1 MCRGGVET
9 SLQSESSH
17 MKANLRVV
25 GAVILGSVVL
35 GACATKGFV
44 RTSVRDEQAAR
55 IAADSSLTGQIA
67 ATNNDVAGLK
77 SEVSTVKNDVSSLR
91 NDLNSLRTEFG
102 AKITAMEEG
111 LKFAFPVNF
120 AFDDATVREA
130 DKAALDRFA
139 SVVGKYYSGSMITIE
154 GFADPAGSTRYNMD
168 LSKRRADAVAGYL
181 AEKGLTTTSVRTVG
195 YGKTRLVNPKAQKD
209 DPGAEA
215 NRRVTFVVETNGS
228 AAAATTAALP
238 Q

>member
-1 MCRGGVET
+1 
-9 SLQSESSH
+9 
-17 MKANLRVV
+17 MKANLRAV
-25 GAVILGSVVL
+25 GAVVLGSVVL

-44 RTSVRDEQAAR
+44 RTSVRDERAAR
-55 IAADSSLTGQIA
+55 IAADSGLSSQVA

-77 SEVSTVKNDVSSLR
+77 TELTTVKSDVASLR
-91 NDLNSLRTEFG
+91 NDLGALRTEFG

-120 AFDDATVREA
+120 AFDDAAVREA

-139 SVVGKYYSGSMITIE
+139 GVVNKYYSGSVITIE
-154 GFADPAGSTRYNMD
+154 GFADPAGSNRYNME
-168 LSKRRADAVAGYL
+168 LSKRRADAVAAYL
-181 AEKGLTTTSVRTVG
+181 AEKGLSTTNVRTVG
-195 YGKTRLVNPKAQKD
+195 YGESRLVNNKAQRD

-215 NRRVTFVVETNGS
+215 NRRVVFVVETNG
-228 AAAATTAALP
+228 AAAATTTAALP

>member
-1 MCRGGVET
+1 
-9 SLQSESSH
+9 
-17 MKANLRVV
+17 MKANLRAV
-25 GAVILGSVVL
+25 GAVILGSAVI

-44 RTSVRDEQAAR
+44 RTSVRDERAAR
-55 IAADSSLTGQIA
+55 IAADSSLSNQVA

-91 NDLNSLRTEFG
+91 NDLNSLKTEFG

-139 SVVGKYYSGSMITIE
+139 TVVGKYYSGSMITIE

-168 LSKRRADAVAGYL
+168 LSKRRADAVAAYL
-181 AEKGLTTTSVRTVG
+181 SREGADAPRTSAR
-195 YGKTRLVNPKAQKD
+195 
-209 DPGAEA
+209 
-215 NRRVTFVVETNGS
+215 S
-228 AAAATTAALP
+228 AMARPAW
-238 Q
+238 

>member
-1 MCRGGVET
+1 
-9 SLQSESSH
+9 
-17 MKANLRVV
+17 MKANLRAV

-44 RTSVRDEQAAR
+44 RTSVRDERAAR
-55 IAADSSLTGQIA
+55 IAADSGLSTSIS
-67 ATNNDVAGLK
+67 TVSSDVAGVK
-77 SEVSTVKNDVSSLR
+77 SEVATVKTDVASLR
-91 NDLNSLRTEFG
+91 NDLTALRTEFG

-120 AFDDATVREA
+120 AFDDASVREA

-139 SVVGKYYSGSMITIE
+139 GVVNKYYSGSLITVE
-154 GFADPAGSTRYNMD
+154 GFADPAGGTRYNMD
-168 LSKRRADAVAGYL
+168 LSKRRADAVASYL
-181 AEKGLTTTSVRTVG
+181 GEKGLNSANVRTVG
-195 YGKTRLVNPKAQKD
+195 YGKARLVNNKAKKD

-215 NRRVTFVVETNGS
+215 NRRVVFVVETNG
-228 AAAATTAALP
+228 AQATTTTAALP

>member
-1 MCRGGVET
+1 
-9 SLQSESSH
+9 
-17 MKANLRVV
+17 MKANLRAV
-25 GAVILGSVVL
+25 GAVVLGSVVL

-44 RTSVRDEQAAR
+44 RTSVRDERAAR
-55 IAADSSLTGQIA
+55 IAADSSLSNQVA
-67 ATNNDVAGLK
+67 QTNTDLQGVK
-77 SEVSTVKNDVSSLR
+77 SEVAGVKNDVSSLR
-91 NDLNSLRTEFG
+91 NDLTALRTEFG

-120 AFDDATVREA
+120 AFNDATVREA

-154 GFADPAGSTRYNMD
+154 GFADPAGSNRYNLD
-168 LSKRRADAVAGYL
+168 LSKRRADAVAQYL
-181 AEKGLTTTSVRTVG
+181 GEKGLSTSNVRTVG
-195 YGKTRLVNPKAQKD
+195 YGESRLVNAKAQKD

-215 NRRVTFVVETNGS
+215 NRRVVFVVETNGS
-228 AAAATTAALP
+228 AAAATTASLP

>member
-1 MCRGGVET
+1 MRT
-9 SLQSESSH
+9 
-17 MKANLRVV
+17 NLRAVA
-25 GAVILGSVVL
+25 AVILGSSVL

-44 RTSVRDEQAAR
+44 RTSVRDERAAR
-55 IAADSSLTGQIA
+55 IAADSSLSNTI
-67 ATNNDVAGLK
+67 TTEVASVR
-77 SEVSTVKNDVSSLR
+77 SEVTTVKNDVASLR
-91 NDLNSLRTEFG
+91 NDLTALRTEFG

-120 AFDDATVREA
+120 AFDDASVREA

-154 GFADPAGSTRYNMD
+154 GFADPAGSNRYNMD
-168 LSKRRADAVAGYL
+168 LSKRRADAVAAYL
-181 AEKGLTTTSVRTVG
+181 SEKGLSTTSVRTVG
-195 YGKTRLVNPKAQKD
+195 YGKSRLVNPKAQKD

-215 NRRVTFVVETNGS
+215 NRRVTFVVETNGAT
-228 AAAATTAALP
+228 AATTTAALP

>member
-1 MCRGGVET
+1 
-9 SLQSESSH
+9 
-17 MKANLRVV
+17 MKANLRAV
-25 GAVILGSVVL
+25 GAVILGSAVL

-44 RTSVRDEQAAR
+44 RTSVRDERAAR
-55 IAADSSLTGQIA
+55 IAADSSLSNQVA
-67 ATNNDVAGLK
+67 QTNTELQGVK
-77 SEVSTVKNDVSSLR
+77 SEVATVKNDVSSLR
-91 NDLNSLRTEFG
+91 NDLTALRTEFG

-120 AFDDATVREA
+120 AFDDATVKEA

-139 SVVGKYYSGSMITIE
+139 SVVGKYYSGSVITIE

-168 LSKRRADAVAGYL
+168 LSKRRADAVAAYL
-181 AEKGLTTTSVRTVG
+181 AEKGLSTTSVRTVG
-195 YGKTRLVNPKAQKD
+195 YGESRLVNAKAQKD

-215 NRRVTFVVETNGS
+215 NRRVVFVVETNG
-228 AAAATTAALP
+228 AAAATTTAALP

>member
-1 MCRGGVET
+1 
-9 SLQSESSH
+9 
-17 MKANLRVV
+17 MKANLRAV

-44 RTSVRDEQAAR
+44 RTSVRDERAAR
-55 IAADSSLTGQIA
+55 IAGDSSLSNQVA
-67 ATNNDVAGLK
+67 ATNSDVAGLK
-77 SEVSTVKNDVSSLR
+77 TELTTVKNDVASLR
-91 NDLNSLRTEFG
+91 NDLSALRTEFG

-120 AFDDATVREA
+120 AFDDAAVREA

-139 SVVGKYYSGSMITIE
+139 GVMNKYYSGSVITIE
-154 GFADPAGSTRYNMD
+154 GFADPAGSNRYNME
-168 LSKRRADAVAGYL
+168 LSKRRADAVASYL
-181 AEKGLTTTSVRTVG
+181 AEKGLSTANVRTVG
-195 YGKTRLVNPKAQKD
+195 YGESRLVNNKAQKD

-215 NRRVTFVVETNGS
+215 NRRVVFVVETNG
-228 AAAATTAALP
+228 AAAATTTAALP

>member
-1 MCRGGVET
+1 
-9 SLQSESSH
+9 
-17 MKANLRVV
+17 MKAQLRAV
-25 GAVILGSVVL
+25 GAVILGSAVL

-44 RTSVRDEQAAR
+44 RTSVRDERAAR
-55 IAADSSLTGQIA
+55 IAADSSLSNQVA
-67 ATNNDVAGLK
+67 QTNTEVSGLK
-77 SEVSTVKNDVSSLR
+77 TEIAGVKNDVSSLR
-91 NDLNSLRTEFG
+91 NDLTALRTEFG

-120 AFDDATVREA
+120 AFDDASVREA

-154 GFADPAGSTRYNMD
+154 GFADPAGSARYNLD
-168 LSKRRADAVAGYL
+168 LSKRRADAVAAYL
-181 AEKGLTTTSVRTVG
+181 AEKGLSTTTVRTVG
-195 YGKTRLVNPKAQKD
+195 YGKTRLVNAKAQKD

-215 NRRVTFVVETNGS
+215 NRRVVFVVETNG
-228 AAAATTAALP
+228 AAAATTTAALP